1 MQADT
6 AVIIAAKDE
15 QDRIAA
21 TVEAAASL
29 PGVDLVVVVDDGSTD
44 ATGRLA
50 AGSGARVIRHSRNR
64 GKGAAMETGAAAVRL
79 LDGETPRNLLFLD
92 ADLGDTAKD
101 AGPLIEP
108 V

>member
-1 MQADT
+1 MRELRL
-6 AVIIAAKDE
+6 E

-50 AGSGARVIRHSRNR
+50 AGSGARVDPPSTHGWRPKFDPRADD
-64 GKGAAMETGAAAVRL
+64 GTPAAT
-79 LDGETPRNLLFLD
+79 DP
-92 ADLGDTAKD
+92 
-101 AGPLIEP
+101 
-108 V
+108 